1 MTLPRQILLPNS
13 SKIGWLRY
21 PGLINIGDDYVPGKG
36 ELTFQLR
43 RAEAQRLGLT
53 SRDVGIALQSALNG
67 QPAGTFNA
75 EDEERPLLVRYAS
88 SVHVRQSLQ
97 DIDVRTPNRDFVRLG
112 SVADLRR
119 DTGFSEIK
127 RRDFRRTI
135 TVFAEE
141 NEAGAAAKTVEDLS
155 AYFREQIAPVYPGY
169 TLVFGG
175 QFQEFNQAFD
185 NIVLLFG
192 LGAMCIF
199 LYLSSSFVARQPFI
213 LMTVFALAGALVG
226 LIANGVPTLDYCNLR
241 YGGTVWGGSQ

>member
-1 MTLPRQILLPNS
+1 MR
-13 SKIGWLRY
+13 
-21 PGLINIGDDYVPGKG
+21 
-36 ELTFQLR
+36 
-43 RAEAQRLGLT
+43 
-53 SRDVGIALQSALNG
+53 SA
-67 QPAGTFNA
+67 PCSCAT
-75 EDEERPLLVRYAS
+75 RPLEFTSGSRLE
-88 SVHVRQSLQ
+88 

-141 NEAGAAAKTVEDLS
+141 SETGAAAKTVEDLS

-175 QFQEFNQAFD
+175 QFKFNQAFD

-199 LYLSSSFVARQPFI
+199 FILVVQFRSLVQPFII
-213 LMTVFALAGALVG
+213 LMTVPFALAGA
-226 LIANGVPTLDYCNLR
+226 
-241 YGGTVWGGSQ
+241 